1 MAGLVAS
8 LLPVQDAVVGADL
21 LLQAGLV
28 AHQRIVVAAL
38 LVDVAAHLAQL
49 RLQLTDHR
57 AQVLQLDVV
66 PVLGVAQRVLQSS
79 FLWKTT
85 IQILRAPN

>member
-1 MAGLVAS
+1 M
-8 LLPVQDAVVGADL
+8 VGADL

-85 IQILRAPN
+85 IQTLRAPN

>member
-21 LLQAGLV
+21 LLQARLV
-28 AHQRIVVAAL
+28 AHQRVVVAAL

-49 RLQLTDHR
+49 RLQLAHHG
-57 AQVLQLDVV
+57 AQVLQLDVMPV
-66 PVLGVAQRVLQSS
+66 PGVAQRVLQSS
-79 FLWKTT
+79 FL
-85 IQILRAPN
+85 